1 MATSL
6 EEAATMLQMKKDK
19 LTEEGLK
26 AYLRERA
33 RGLKAEITA
42 IYLRYGVS
50 GVKKIK

>member
-33 RGLKAEITA
+33 LLMTLRGLITW
-42 IYLRYGVS
+42 R
-50 GVKKIK
+50 VKKIK